1 MRFTGIQLSRT
12 GPAWRVT
19 FSCERAGKR
28 IRWEQSKRLMQGT
41 IVALT
46 TRRDMFSSILKVAVV
61 AARPIEGGLDQNPP
75 SVDLFWADSDEA
87 EIDLVEGNEL
97 SGF

>member
-1 MRFTGIQLSRT
+1 
-12 GPAWRVT
+12 
-19 FSCERAGKR
+19 
-28 IRWEQSKRLMQGT
+28 MQGT

-46 TRRDMFSSILKVAVV
+46 TSRDMFSSILKIAVV

-75 SVDLFWADSDEA
+75 SVDLFWADPNEA
-87 EIDLVEGNEL
+87 EIDLVEGQEP